1 MLDQNTLF
9 DALAD
14 ADDAYIQSA
23 ASLLGY
29 EKEDNMRSVPFARRR
44 LSRAVLIAA
53 VIAALLAVTVM
64 ASFFAFSTRVPA
76 ADETFRIHWS
86 DAEGGYL
93 DWKNAKLVVSFPET
107 AESNEV
113 EFRPGWLPFALPE
126 KLPLSDPW
134 QGLTDETWFRRFTA
148 ESLCWAELED
158 DPAVYEDISQPLEIE
173 VYAMSQ
179 FNDGGA
185 MLMLYQTPG
194 EITEEHYDAQDADVL
209 RFRGTQRFE
218 ARPEFGLPERTSEY
232 SYVLLSNAREGW
244 VIAVRGQLDMD
255 TLVKVA
261 KNLEIRPTGETATYD
276 DFENH
281 FLFFDGGVG

>member
-126 KLPLSDPW
+126 ELAFSTPHS
-134 QGLTDETWFRRFTA
+134 GLTDETWFRRLSS
-148 ESLCWAELED
+148 ESLCWENSPF
-158 DPAVYEDISQPLEIE
+158 DPGISQPLEIQ

-194 EITEEHYDAQDADVL
+194 EITEEHWDGLDADVL
-209 RFRGTQRFE
+209 RFRGSKHFD
-218 ARPEFGLPERTSEY
+218 ANPAFGIPEYTLEY
-232 SYVLLSNAREGW
+232 NYVLLCSAREGW
-244 VIAVRGQLDMD
+244 IVELDGQLDMD